1 MGDMINTKDI
11 EALINTQVSND
22 ILEGAI
28 RQSAVLR
35 YFRRLPDMTSNQTKI
50 SILDKLPIAY
60 WQTSNTSFKKLTS
73 MAWKDKYLIPEEL
86 AAIITVSENEL
97 ADTGR
102 DLWPSIKARLEEAF
116 GKKIDQ
122 AIVSGIDKP
131 QSFRLSLIDSA
142 INAGATVTETQDFY
156 KDINNAMAYVEESD
170 YNPNA
175 VMGGVGLRSA
185 FRMLVDSSGQPIRGT
200 EIDAIDKLY
209 MDNGAWDKTRAKLI
223 VGDFTQAVYAIRQDI
238 TFKILTE
245 ASIHDPVTH
254 ELLYNLPQQDLIAI
268 RATMRIGWEVP
279 NPVSSG
285 DPDNSTRFPFAV
297 IVPSTGAA
305 TTYDVTFTV
314 KDDATTPAAI
324 SGATILFGGQ
334 EKTTDSGGKAVF
346 KVPANTSA
354 TYAVTA
360 DGKQPNMGKVSVEN
374 AAKSVDITLLGE

>member
-1 MGDMINTKDI
+1 MENMIGTSDI
-11 EALINTQVSND
+11 EALINAQISND

-28 RQSAVLR
+28 RESAVLK
-35 YFRRLPDMTSNQTKI
+35 YFRRLPDMTSNQTQI
-50 SILDKLPIAY
+50 SILDRLPIAY

-86 AAIITVSENEL
+86 AAIITISENEL

-102 DLWPSIKARLEEAF
+102 DIWASIKSRLEEAF

-131 QSFRLSLIDSA
+131 QRFRLSLIDSA
-142 INAGATVTETQDFY
+142 INAGATVTETQNFY
-156 KDINNAMAYVEESD
+156 KDINDAMAYVEASD

-175 VMGGVGLRSA
+175 VMGGVGVKSA
-185 FRMLVDSSGQPIRGT
+185 FRMLVDSNGQPIRGT
-200 EIDAIDKLY
+200 EIDSIDKLY
-209 MDNGAWDKTRAKLI
+209 MDNGSWDKSRAKLI
-223 VGDFTQAVYAIRQDI
+223 VGDFTQAVYAIRQGI

-245 ASIHDPVTH
+245 ASIHNPVTH

-279 NPVSSG
+279 NPVTSG

-297 IVPSTGAA
+297 IVPSSGAS
-305 TTYDVTFTV
+305 TQYDVTFTV
-314 KDDATTPAAI
+314 KDDASTPSAI

-334 EKTTDSGGKAVF
+334 EKTTDSSGKAVF
-346 KVPANTSA
+346 KVHANTSA

-360 DGKQPNMGKVSVEN
+360 DGKQPKMGKVDVVSS
-374 AAKSVDITLLGE
+374 AKAVDITLLGE